1 MGFEYGLPR
10 IYHFLLRLY
19 IFNLVIAQM
28 TWKTHYPGIFL
39 TILVHT
45 VIHTRLAAS
54 HVLRLSWRAVPE
66 TALSEGRVP
75 TDWTV

>member
-1 MGFEYGLPR
+1 
-10 IYHFLLRLY
+10 
-19 IFNLVIAQM
+19 M

-66 TALSEGRVP
+66 TAFSEGRVP